1 MNADLALYL
10 GQQALR
16 TALLLAAPVLI
27 VTLVVGLLVA
37 MLQAVTSIRDMTLG
51 LVLKIASVAVTL
63 LLVGGWMV
71 QMAVEFTGEVFNH
84 MQAMGR

>member
-51 LVLKIASVAVTL
+51 LVLKIASVGVTL
-63 LLVGGWMV
+63 LFSGGWMMHQAV
-71 QMAVEFTGEVFNH
+71 SFTTQILNQMGCLA
-84 MQAMGR
+84 R

>member
-1 MNADLALYL
+1 MNSDLVLYL

-27 VTLVVGLLVA
+27 VTLVVGLVVA

-51 LVLKIASVAVTL
+51 LVLKIASVGVTL
-63 LLVGGWMV
+63 LFAGGWMMH
-71 QMAVEFTGEVFNH
+71 QAVSFTSRVFN
-84 MQAMGR
+84 QIGCLAR